1 MPYSRMVMI
10 GTTKPAEPRKLRKF
24 WNSQELTRSITSLM
38 TVYMNA
44 LPLRERQRVLPVA
57 PATPHLVLP
66 SSKGEQLT

>member
-44 LPLRERQRVLPVA
+44 LPLRERQRVLP
-57 PATPHLVLP
+57 ATPHLVLP